1 MLQTDNPFFL
11 LKLKKIVY
19 SRNAH
24 AQNSEV
30 VHEIEL
36 AIKYVIR
43 LFAIM
48 ISISQSNHHIFKVT
62 TNKKMDL
69 CIEKRVCC
77 FATSRLISTYGIYC
91 I

>member
-11 LKLKKIVY
+11 LKLKKIIY

-24 AQNSEV
+24 AKNSEV
-30 VHEIEL
+30 VHKLEL

-48 ISISQSNHHIFKVT
+48 ISISQSNHHTFNVT
-62 TNKKMDL
+62 TNKNGP
-69 CIEKRVCC
+69 VH
-77 FATSRLISTYGIYC
+77 
-91 I
+91 